1 MKKRII
7 IYLLVALVLLL
18 SACSQK
24 TQNGQ
29 GVAPEAGSSSDANQE
44 NIFTAIEGGTSMEDA
59 APLKFN
65 TGYHGKYQEGAVW
78 FSFTTG
84 EKEDT
89 KYRITLTNWTV
100 GGDVLDGYLVDKN
113 GDGLKT
119 TEKRNGDNDYK
130 RAVRAKADGTADTAM
145 FDYLEAKTTYYLRL
159 EGKSKVEFSLRIS
172 DPNEEPFDT
181 TAGRKKI
188 MDKDEFLTAT
198 NQDDAPLLLANT
210 RYQGKYTE
218 GYQWI
223 AFHTGTKEDAKYRV
237 TLTNLTV
244 DSDVLDGYLVD
255 EYGNGLKSTEKRNG
269 DNDYRRSVRAKMD
282 GIADTA
288 MFDYLKPDTTY
299 YLRLEGKTKVAYS
312 LRISDPNEAPFDT
325 TVGRKKITETDE
337 FLTATNQDDAPLLL
351 TNTKYRGK
359 YTEGNQWVAFRTGK
373 KEDAQY
379 RVTLENLTV
388 GSQPLDGYLVD
399 EYGNGLKST
408 QHRNGDN
415 DYRRAVRA
423 KDDGTADTAMFDYL
437 EPDTTYYLRLD
448 GKSKVEYVLTII
460 EPEDAN
466 TSNRSTTEGKYF
478 TSVSTDVV
486 PGTSQSFALNIP
498 LGTKVSARY
507 TDGFSWLAFTT
518 NEIED
523 AEYYVTLINC
533 SVGSKNLDGYLV
545 DKYGNGLKSTQHRNG
560 DNDYK
565 RAVRAK
571 QDGRADTAMFNYL
584 EPNTTYYL
592 RIQGSS
598 KVDYT
603 VCISSPSA
611 TNGNSYYTSGS
622 LSESIGK
629 LDENAE
635 FYTGTNQNAAT
646 LLKTNTR
653 YHGKYTDGFS
663 WVAFTTGEE
672 ENAEYYITLE
682 NLTVG
687 SQPFD
692 GYLVDKYGN
701 GLKSTQHRNGDNDY
715 RRAVRAKDDGTAD
728 TAMFN
733 YLEPNT
739 TYYLFLQGSSK
750 VEYYLT
756 IGAPQ
761 PKETGNTIKEADV
774 VFEVPFELN
783 DTQVRFVADEA
794 IFINE
799 AEAKAALAPVA
810 DIILAHPGHPIL
822 LAGTTAQAGTQEGCL
837 NLSNRRADAVKDML
851 VNEFGVPESQ
861 LITVGLGYELDPFVR
876 GRDHDDAGNFVETEA
891 AKNRRVVVLDA
902 ESDMGRQI
910 LGK

>member
-7 IYLLVALVLLL
+7 VYLLVAVLLLL
-18 SACSQK
+18 SACGSK

-29 GVAPEAGSSSDANQE
+29 GSSSEDASQE
-44 NIFTAIEGGTSMEDA
+44 GAFISIEGGTSMEEA
-59 APLKFN
+59 VPLQFN
-65 TGYHGKYQEGAVW
+65 TGYQGYYKEGAMW
-78 FSFTTG
+78 FAFTTG
-84 EKEDT
+84 EKEGT
-89 KYRITLTNWTV
+89 KYRVTLTNRTV
-100 GGDVLDGYLVDKN
+100 DGDVLDGYLVDEYGN
-113 GDGLKT
+113 GLKS
-119 TEKRNGDNDYK
+119 TEKRNGDNDYR

-145 FDYLEAKTTYYLRL
+145 FDYLEPKTTYYLRL
-159 EGKSKVEFSLRIS
+159 EGKSKVDFSLRIS

-188 MDKDEFLTAT
+188 TEKDEFLTAT
-198 NQDDAPLLLANT
+198 NQDDAPLLLTNT

-218 GYQWI
+218 GCQWI
-223 AFHTGTKEDAKYRV
+223 AFQTGTKEGAKYRV

-244 DSDVLDGYLVD
+244 EGNDLDGYLVD

-269 DNDYRRSVRAKMD
+269 DNDYRRSVRAKTD

-288 MFDYLKPDTTY
+288 MFDYLEPDTTY
-299 YLRLEGKTKVAYS
+299 YLRLEGKSKVDFS
-312 LRISDPNEAPFDT
+312 LRVSDPNEEPFDT
-325 TVGRKKITETDE
+325 TAGRKKITEKDE

-351 TNTKYRGK
+351 TNTRYQGK
-359 YTEGNQWVAFRTGK
+359 YTEGCQWIAFQTGK
-373 KEDAQY
+373 KENVQY

-423 KDDGTADTAMFDYL
+423 KEDGTADTAMFDYL
-437 EPDTTYYLRLD
+437 KPDTTYYLRLE
-448 GKSKVEYVLTII
+448 GKSKVEYVLTIN
-460 EPEDAN
+460 EPKDA
-466 TSNRSTTEGKYF
+466 SASDGSTKEGEYF
-478 TSVSTDVV
+478 AAGSEDVV

-507 TDGFSWLAFTT
+507 TEGYSWLAFTT
-518 NEIED
+518 NEIEN
-523 AEYYVTLINC
+523 AKYYVTLINC
-533 SVGSKNLDGYLV
+533 SVGSSDLDGYVV
-545 DKYGNGLKSTQHRNG
+545 DKYGNGLKSTEKRNG

-571 QDGRADTAMFNYL
+571 QDGRADTAMFDYL
-584 EPNTTYYL
+584 EPDTTYYL
-592 RIQGSS
+592 RIQGKG

-603 VCISSPSA
+603 ICISSPSA
-611 TNGNSYYTSGS
+611 SNDSSYTTSS
-622 LSESIGK
+622 NLSESIGK
-629 LDENAE
+629 LDEKAE
-635 FYTGTNQNAAT
+635 FYTGTNQNIAT

-653 YHGKYTDGFS
+653 YHGKYTDGVS

-687 SQPFD
+687 SKPFD

-715 RRAVRAKDDGTAD
+715 RRAVRATEDGTAD

-739 TYYLFLQGSSK
+739 TYYLFLQGGSK

-756 IGAPQ
+756 IGAPE
-761 PKETGNTIKEADV
+761 PKETVNTIKEADV

-783 DTQVRFVADEA
+783 DTQVRFMADEA

-799 AEAKAALAPVA
+799 EEAKAALAPVA

-837 NLSNRRADAVKDML
+837 NLSNRRADAVKNML

-876 GRDHDDAGNFVETEA
+876 GRDHDEAGNFVETEA